1 MAENQ
6 LKRLEEEYT
15 GDKLI
20 TLDGLEHI
28 RRRLSMYI
36 GRRGNGSDPTDG
48 IYVLTKE
55 VIDNSIDEFT
65 MGFGKK
71 IDITLENNTVTV
83 RDYGRGIP
91 LDKIIPA
98 VKELNTGAKFDSKVF
113 KKSVGLNGVGL
124 KAVNALSIS
133 FKVQSFRNGET
144 AWATFKQGELLEQG
158 TDSTSEKNGTFICF
172 TPDEEIF
179 PQYNFHTDFVTT
191 MLHNYAYLN
200 VGLTLTFNKDQV
212 FKSENGLLDL
222 LNDNIEEEPLY
233 SPIHLKGDDI
243 EIVLTHGSQY
253 SENIYSFVNG
263 QNTILGGTHLQAYR
277 DAVAKTLKEYYKK
290 DFTPAD
296 ARQSLIG
303 AISIKVQEPEF
314 EAQTKVQL
322 GSKVMYQNGPTILK
336 FVSDFVGR
344 ELDNYLHKHPDV
356 AEILLKKILE
366 SEKERK
372 AIQGI
377 RKEAKERLK
386 SASLNN
392 KKISDCRIHYNDKN
406 PLAPYSMIFLTEG
419 DSASG
424 SIKKIRNT
432 DTQAVFSL
440 KGKPLNSHKATK
452 QDVYKNEELSLL
464 QAALNIDEDIANLRY
479 NYVVIATDADVDG
492 MHIRLLLL
500 TFFLK
505 FYPDLVR
512 TGHVHILQTP
522 LFRVQDKDHNIY
534 CYSSAEKEEAVKKLG
549 SKANVTRFKGLGEIS
564 PDEFKGFIGKDIKL
578 ETVRL
583 SPEDNISDIIE
594 FYMGENDAMRL
605 EFIRNNLRC
614 DIDNVEESQ

>member
-1 MAENQ
+1 MAENL
-6 LKRLEEEYT
+6 LKKFEAEYT
-15 GDKLI
+15 GDKLV

-36 GRRGNGSDPTDG
+36 GRRGNGNDPTDG

-55 VIDNSIDEFT
+55 VIDNSIDEYT

-71 IDITLENNTVTV
+71 IDITLEDNTVTV

-98 VKELNTGAKFDSKVF
+98 VKELNTGAKFDSAVF

-124 KAVNALSIS
+124 KAVNALSS
-133 FKVQSFRNGET
+133 AFKVQAFRNGET
-144 AWATFKQGELLEQG
+144 AWATFSKGELLEQG
-158 TDSTSEKNGTFICF
+158 GGNTSEKNGTFISF
-172 TPDEEIF
+172 TPDKEIF
-179 PQYNFHTDFVTT
+179 PDYNFQIEFIQT

-200 VGLTLTFNKDQV
+200 VGLTLFLNKEP
-212 FKSENGLLDL
+212 FKSDNGLLDL
-222 LNDNIEEEPLY
+222 LNDNMDEEPLY
-233 SPIHLKGDDI
+233 KPIHLTGDDI

-277 DAVAKTLKEYYKK
+277 DAVAKTLKEFYKK

-322 GSKVMYQNGPTILK
+322 GSKVMSQDGPTIQK
-336 FVSDFVGR
+336 FVGDFVGR
-344 ELDNYLHKHPDV
+344 ELDNYLHKHTEV
-356 AEILLKKILE
+356 ADIILKKILE

-377 RKEAKERLK
+377 RKEAKDRIK
-386 SASLNN
+386 KASLNN
-392 KKISDCRIHYNDKN
+392 KKLSDCRIHYNDKN
-406 PLAPYSMIFLTEG
+406 PMAEYSMIFLTEG

-452 QDVYKNEELSLL
+452 KDVYQNEELALL
-464 QAALNIDEDIANLRY
+464 QAALNIDEDISNLRY

-522 LFRVQDKDHNIY
+522 LFRVKDKNHNIY
-534 CYSSAEKEEAVKKLG
+534 CYSSAEREAAMKKVG
-549 SKANVTRFKGLGEIS
+549 QKANVTRFKGLGEIS
-564 PDEFKGFIGKDIKL
+564 PDEFKAFIGEDMRL
-578 ETVRL
+578 ENVRL
-583 SPEDNISDIIE
+583 TPEDNISDLIE
-594 FYMGENDAMRL
+594 FYMGDNDSMRL
-605 EFIRNNLRC
+605 DFIRDNLRC
-614 DIDNVEESQ
+614 DIDNTEEAQ